1 MRNIMFISFSPRI
14 RSNGRI
20 ALLLIMVLLL
30 AHSPPRYTPLSP
42 MDIPMSNNWSDLPT
56 SRGCFP
62 PLSLVATTIAV
73 AASQN
78 SYPPP
83 TTLATPFPCAIV
95 PTPIITF
102 SVQCLLWPIPFA
114 SAPMFFLCT
123 SSSILWGWFLEHLE
137 PIAKLVRYRGNS
149 SSIISQIT
157 PASLTR
163 Q

>member
-73 AASQN
+73 AASQKQL
-78 SYPPP
+78 S
-83 TTLATPFPCAIV
+83 TTNHPCN
-95 PTPIITF
+95 TF
-102 SVQCLLWPIPFA
+102 SLRYCAHSHHYLLR
-114 SAPMFFLCT
+114 SM
-123 SSSILWGWFLEHLE
+123 
-137 PIAKLVRYRGNS
+137 
-149 SSIISQIT
+149 
-157 PASLTR
+157 LTVTHSFR
-163 Q
+163 FSTHVLLMYI